1 MTNKINVSDCCT
13 FGYRLRR
20 SMSSLALVAALGA
33 APVLATESEVGSEL
47 SESALTAEV
56 KARLMAD
63 ELTRGIN
70 INVDSNDGQVRLR
83 GTVPSEAAR
92 EKAEEIVL
100 SVDGA
105 ATVSNDLVVGD
116 SSSNPQTATAKA
128 KEAGEEAGQSISDGW
143 ITAKVKTTLLADDD
157 IAGLDIDVSTQN
169 GEVSLAGEVP
179 SRAHWEKAVRMAFG
193 VEGVMKVDAEALVV
207 KEAETEDQRS
217 D

>member
-1 MTNKINVSDCCT
+1 MTNTIKASDGRT
-13 FGYRLRR
+13 FACRLRR

-33 APVLATESEVGSEL
+33 APALANESEVGNVL

-63 ELTRGIN
+63 DLTRGIN
-70 INVDSNDGQVRLR
+70 INVDSNDGMVTLR

-92 EKAEEIVL
+92 EKAEEIVM

-105 ATVSNDLVVGD
+105 ATVTNNLVVGD
-116 SSSNPQTATAKA
+116 SSSNPQTVTAKV
-128 KEAGEEAGQSISDGW
+128 KKAGEEAGESISDGW

-157 IAGLDIDVSTQN
+157 IAGLDIEVSTQN

-179 SRAHWEKAVRMAFG
+179 SKAHWDKAVRMAFG
-193 VEGVMKVDAEALVV
+193 VEGVMRVDAEALVV
-207 KEAETEDQRS
+207 KKAETEDQR
-217 D
+217 

>member
-1 MTNKINVSDCCT
+1 MTNKINVSDGCT

-33 APVLATESEVGSEL
+33 APALANESEVGNVL

-70 INVDSNDGQVRLR
+70 INVDSNDGMVTLR

-92 EKAEEIVL
+92 EKAEEIVM

-105 ATVSNDLVVGD
+105 ATVTNNLVA
-116 SSSNPQTATAKA
+116 NPQTVTAKV
-128 KEAGEEAGQSISDGW
+128 KKAGEEAGESISDGW
-143 ITAKVKTTLLADDD
+143 ITAKVKTTLLADED

-179 SRAHWEKAVRMAFG
+179 SRAHWDKAVRMAFG
-193 VEGVMKVDAEALVV
+193 VEGVMRVDAEALVV
-207 KEAETEDQRS
+207 KKAETEDQR
-217 D
+217 

>member
-1 MTNKINVSDCCT
+1 MTNTIKASDGRT
-13 FGYRLRR
+13 FACRLRS

-33 APVLATESEVGSEL
+33 APALANESEVGNVL

-63 ELTRGIN
+63 DLTRGIN
-70 INVDSNDGQVRLR
+70 INVDSNDGMVTLR

-92 EKAEEIVL
+92 EKAEEIVM

-105 ATVSNDLVVGD
+105 ATVTNNLVVGD
-116 SSSNPQTATAKA
+116 SSSNPQTVTAKV
-128 KEAGEEAGQSISDGW
+128 KKAGEEAGESISDGW

-157 IAGLDIDVSTQN
+157 IAGLDIEVSTQN

-179 SRAHWEKAVRMAFG
+179 SKSHWDKAVRMAFG
-193 VEGVMKVDAEALVV
+193 VEGVMRVDAEALVV
-207 KEAETEDQRS
+207 KKAETEGQR
-217 D
+217 